1 MFTGFAVMFVS
12 TLMFAFGST
21 YSTLW
26 FARALQ
32 GIGSACTSTS
42 GMGMVA
48 QAYPDDAERG
58 SAMGIA
64 LGGLALGV
72 LVGPPYG
79 GILYQWAGKEL
90 PFILLALLAL
100 LDGSKSNIDL

>member
-1 MFTGFAVMFVS
+1 M
-12 TLMFAFGST
+12 L
-21 YSTLW
+21 
-26 FARALQ
+26 
-32 GIGSACTSTS
+32 
-42 GMGMVA
+42 A

-79 GILYQWAGKEL
+79 GVLYEWAGKEL
-90 PFILLALLAL
+90 PFVLLAFLAL
-100 LDGSKSNIDL
+100 LDGCEFLEWREKYTKHQVYKIAKNWTFSWI